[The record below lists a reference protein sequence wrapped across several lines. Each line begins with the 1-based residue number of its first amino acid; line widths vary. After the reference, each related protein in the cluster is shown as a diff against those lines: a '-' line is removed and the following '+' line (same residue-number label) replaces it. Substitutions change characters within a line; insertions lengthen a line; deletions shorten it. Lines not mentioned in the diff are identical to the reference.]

1 MVSAIFTENDRQKLS
16 PDGFGVIMSIDGLEN
31 EINFQ
36 NITQM
41 IEEYKAK
48 HNTSYIDACVDV
60 CEKNGIEYES
70 LKRTISKSLKEKIEA
85 EASKLRLLKYKIK
98 TIDDL

>member
-1 MVSAIFTENDRQKLS
+1 MI
-16 PDGFGVIMSIDGLEN
+16 GGLEK

-41 IEEYKAK
+41 IEEYKVE
-48 HNTSYIDACVDV
+48 HNTTYIEACVDV
-60 CEKNGIEYES
+60 CEKHNFEFES

-85 EASKLRLLKYKIK
+85 EASKLRLLKYRIT